1 MVRQTPAWEGKA
13 GRCPGPPA
21 GPRGPRLILVRTIPK
36 QQQIPETEPRGRRT
50 QGLKAPAGRAAKKCR
65 NEGRSGQFLCCPVWG
80 PGTRAPDGSAHLE
93 PTQGWRSITE
103 GSWSSSDY
111 APEGVYPVVL
121 GDRKP
126 HSGAR
131 LAPRPLGG
139 GPPELLSR
147 QPGRGPGLA
156 PSRLPSL
163 EVGVLAVQ
171 LEVNGRDGLS
181 W

>member
-1 MVRQTPAWEGKA
+1 MKA
-13 GRCPGPPA
+13 GVDSFCAAPSGAQEPELLTGTPTSSA
-21 GPRGPRLILVRTIPK
+21 PRG
-36 QQQIPETEPRGRRT
+36 G
-50 QGLKAPAGRAAKKCR
+50 AP
-65 NEGRSGQFLCCPVWG
+65 
-80 PGTRAPDGSAHLE
+80 SA
-93 PTQGWRSITE
+93 E

-111 APEGVYPVVL
+111 ALEGVYPVLL

-139 GPPELLSR
+139 GPPEPLSR

-156 PSRLPSL
+156 PSRLPSP

-171 LEVNGRDGLS
+171 LEVNGRDG
-181 W
+181 